1 MFLMFFNIFFVLFAV
16 QKKEYM
22 AGNSVLML
30 IFLII
35 MITIFNKRSDSN
47 KFHLDYFLYH
57 LCVLFL
63 FPILYL
69 SILFFDTI
77 LNKYFFALG
86 GAIHILSFILM
97 TLHIQSSVKGYRVK
111 IKIHHIL
118 PFVIYIFLCILDFF
132 YIYLFKF
139 PTAQSKFYDIEINN
153 QLSFNNILLIKQ
165 AISIYLYAYLFY
177 SYRKSIK
184 NSSTIKKKNIYTTW
198 VYSYVTLFICSFV
211 STSSLFFG
219 LFDSSYD
226 GVLIIINKII
236 AMANIFYF
244 LATPSALMYLPLIR
258 IEGVLYENKNNLSFD
273 LLKSLFET
281 EEIFLDKTL
290 CLRNVSL
297 TSGLGEITIRILIKK
312 NTGLSFN
319 DFVNGYRIEYAIEI
333 MKSDFLDANLM
344 SALGE
349 KSGFKSNHTFYRAFK
364 KRKDYTPSYYYK
376 TYLQSRSS

>member
-1 MFLMFFNIFFVLFAV
+1 
-16 QKKEYM
+16 
-22 AGNSVLML
+22 
-30 IFLII
+30 
-35 MITIFNKRSDSN
+35 
-47 KFHLDYFLYH
+47 
-57 LCVLFL
+57 
-63 FPILYL
+63 
-69 SILFFDTI
+69 
-77 LNKYFFALG
+77 
-86 GAIHILSFILM
+86 
-97 TLHIQSSVKGYRVK
+97 
-111 IKIHHIL
+111 
-118 PFVIYIFLCILDFF
+118 
-132 YIYLFKF
+132 
-139 PTAQSKFYDIEINN
+139 
-153 QLSFNNILLIKQ
+153 
-165 AISIYLYAYLFY
+165 
-177 SYRKSIK
+177 
-184 NSSTIKKKNIYTTW
+184 
-198 VYSYVTLFICSFV
+198 V

>member
-1 MFLMFFNIFFVLFAV
+1 
-16 QKKEYM
+16 M

-35 MITIFNKRSDSN
+35 TITIFNKRSDSN

-57 LCVLFL
+57 LGVLFL
-63 FPILYL
+63 FPITYL
-69 SILFFDTI
+69 LILFFDTI
-77 LNKYFFALG
+77 LNKYYFALG

-111 IKIHHIL
+111 IKAHHIL
-118 PFVIYIFLCILDFF
+118 PFVIYVFLCILDFF
-132 YIYLFKF
+132 YIYLFKL
-139 PTAQSKFYDIEINN
+139 PTAQTKFYDIEINN

-165 AISIYLYAYLFY
+165 VISIYLYAYLFH

-184 NSSTIKKKNIYTTW
+184 NSSTIKKKNVYTTW
-198 VYSYVTLFICSFV
+198 VYSYIILFICSFV

-219 LFDSSYD
+219 FFDTSYD
-226 GVLIIINKII
+226 EVLIIINKII
-236 AMANIFYF
+236 TIANIFYF
-244 LATPSALMYLPLIR
+244 VATPSAIMYLPLIR
-258 IEGVLYENKNNLSFD
+258 IEGALCTNNNNLSFD
-273 LLKSLFET
+273 RLKPLFES

-297 TSGLGEITIRILIKK
+297 TSGLGEITIRTLIKK

-376 TYLQSRSS
+376 TYLQS

>member
-1 MFLMFFNIFFVLFAV
+1 MFFNIFFVLFAV

-47 KFHLDYFLYH
+47 KFHLDYFLAHIFCLILIILIYIPIKH
-57 LCVLFL
+57 LGFEITNTYFHLGHIFTTMS
-63 FPILYL
+63 FIF
-69 SILFFDTI
+69 II
-77 LNKYFFALG
+77 LNIETSLKGYKVNKKKFNYFVAVVFALCFLLFYSENY
-86 GAIHILSFILM
+86 ILN
-97 TLHIQSSVKGYRVK
+97 Y
-111 IKIHHIL
+111 
-118 PFVIYIFLCILDFF
+118 
-132 YIYLFKF
+132 
-139 PTAQSKFYDIEINN
+139 SKFYDIEINN

-258 IEGVLYENKNNLSFD
+258 
-273 LLKSLFET
+273 
-281 EEIFLDKTL
+281 
-290 CLRNVSL
+290 
-297 TSGLGEITIRILIKK
+297 
-312 NTGLSFN
+312 
-319 DFVNGYRIEYAIEI
+319 
-333 MKSDFLDANLM
+333 
-344 SALGE
+344 
-349 KSGFKSNHTFYRAFK
+349 
-364 KRKDYTPSYYYK
+364 
-376 TYLQSRSS
+376 Q